1 MLRVKNGIAL
11 ERGLA
16 AIARRL
22 GWREALFE
30 PRTDREVK
38 INPALAARMRHS
50 SLVDRLVKEMM
61 PDQFVLERREGMFGI
76 ADVAAMDPRPIHEVG
91 ATLPA
96 FAVIFGRHFS
106 VNLKAMQII
115 AAIRRGTANFE
126 RWRLLKFSHDDP
138 H

>member
-22 GWREALFE
+22 GWREAFFE

-38 INPALAARMRHS
+38 IDPSLAARMRRS

-61 PDQFVLERREGMFGI
+61 PDQFVLERREGMLGI
-76 ADVAAMDPRPIHEVG
+76 ADVAPMDPRPITG
-91 ATLPA
+91 RRRIAGICRDLRPP
-96 FAVIFGRHFS
+96 FFG
-106 VNLKAMQII
+106 
-115 AAIRRGTANFE
+115 E
-126 RWRLLKFSHDDP
+126 P
-138 H
+138 